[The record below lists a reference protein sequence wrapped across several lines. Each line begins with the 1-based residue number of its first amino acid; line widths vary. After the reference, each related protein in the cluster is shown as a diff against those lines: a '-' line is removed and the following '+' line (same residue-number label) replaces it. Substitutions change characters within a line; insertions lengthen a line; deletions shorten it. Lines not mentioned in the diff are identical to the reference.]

1 MSDYLIVSWPE
12 SQKWMDHPE
21 SILIVDPEVAGPSAY
36 MVPRYIVEDERS
48 EKIATPFSDEE

>member
-1 MSDYLIVSWPE
+1 MSDYTIIPWPE

-36 MVPRYIVEDERS
+36 MVPRYILEDERS
-48 EKIATPFSDEE
+48 EKITTLFINEE